1 MSLDDTTGDE
11 ENKELKRTPETPTR
25 QKMTTLTVIPLNRF
39 VYGGDAST
47 LGNRWTD
54 WVEMFDL
61 YVIANEMK
69 EATVIRATFLT
80 MMGDE
85 TYQIFKSSCKSTDD
99 LAAIRAGLE
108 KVLVTKRSEYSEI
121 CTFRRAKKHSD
132 ETVNDYAIRLRHLA
146 KHCKYGEG
154 LEKEIERQFVVSCG
168 MVEVEKACVRDDTLT
183 LEKVLTLALGFERSA
198 NQLRG
203 LRQSAEPNHI
213 NYNSSKTPYK
223 PKDGS
228 RKPYEKAYGG
238 ASNLSAANKCDKCG
252 RWAHKS
258 GEICSAADKECHS
271 CHKIGHYKNLCR
283 SRGESS
289 HPKGEHRS
297 SGYSH
302 RKVNFV
308 GDRGTVEV
316 SLDDYNKFAEY
327 QDAVNYGLNMIRSVG
342 KPGRVHSGPRV
353 SLVTGGNQVQ
363 YLIDTGSSANV
374 VGQSTFESRKHGDTL
389 RCKIPWVFSVGAD

>member
-1 MSLDDTTGDE
+1 ME
-11 ENKELKRTPETPTR
+11 EIRQRWETAGQIWRRFSTCVLLPTR
-25 QKMTTLTVIPLNRF
+25 LTLT
-39 VYGGDAST
+39 DA
-47 LGNRWTD
+47 
-54 WVEMFDL
+54 
-61 YVIANEMK
+61 K
-69 EATVIRATFLT
+69 VIRATFLT

-85 TYQIFKSSCKSTDD
+85 VYQIFKSNCVKEDD
-99 LAAIRAGLE
+99 LATIKE
-108 KVLVTKRSEYSEI
+108 KLKAVLVTKRSEYTEI
-121 CTFRRAKKHSD
+121 CAFRRAKKHCD

-146 KHCKYGEG
+146 KHCNYGTS

-168 MVEVEKACVRDDTLT
+168 MVEVEKACVRDDNLD
-183 LEKVLTLALGFERSA
+183 LAKVLSLALGFERSA

-203 LRQSAEPNHI
+203 LRQTSEPSHI
-213 NYNSSKTPYK
+213 NYNSNYDSNRAPFKA
-223 PKDGS
+223 KDAS
-228 RKPYEKAYGG
+228 RKPYEKVHGGG
-238 ASNLSAANKCDKCG
+238 ASSQSAASKCDKCG
-252 RWAHKS
+252 RWAHKGS
-258 GEICSAADKECHS
+258 EVCLAADKECHN

-289 HPKGEHRS
+289 HSRGERRS

-302 RKVNFV
+302 RKVNFI
-308 GDRGTVEV
+308 GNRGTVEI